1 MFKGKSGQIDFT
13 FEATGD
19 FDGILTISCPHC
31 DKPKSLRLSEAK
43 PNELIPCACGA
54 QKADIE
60 PFRQAIREDP
70 IKLAKNAFRGILK

>member
-60 PFRQAIREDP
+60 SFRKTIREEVM
-70 IKLAKNAFRGILK
+70 KLAKDAFKDILK